1 MAVRDDAVVEAAVL
15 VVALI
20 AFAFAF
26 AFSFTVSFVFVFE
39 AYILLPRRIFYC
51 QTTFSS
57 VSHINCNGWAGTTRS
72 FMLLYC
78 IVL

>member
-1 MAVRDDAVVEAAVL
+1 MAVRHDAVVEAAVL

-20 AFAFAF
+20 AFAFA
-26 AFSFTVSFVFVFE
+26 FTVSFVFVFE